1 MLCLSVY
8 NARGRYSSIL
18 STILV
23 LEAWSTFVY
32 TSISSQYATFNL
44 DCENSYLYVIGG
56 SSHTTRTFSGAVLL
70 LFSLDNVISCSVFNI
85 TKRCEH
91 LFVPLQIDTFPCEPK
106 EDDILAALMQLLPWV
121 CIIIHVC
128 GCVCVII
135 LFLLSL
141 II

>member
-1 MLCLSVY
+1 MLCSVY
-8 NARGRYSSIL
+8 NARG
-18 STILV
+18 ILV
-23 LEAWSTFVY
+23 F
-32 TSISSQYATFNL
+32 
-44 DCENSYLYVIGG
+44 YLGYLPLRLGLLLYIHLSVASMQPLIWTVRTLPYLVVRG

-70 LFSLDNVISCSVFNI
+70 SLSQDNVISCSVFHI
-85 TKRCEH
+85 MKRCEH